1 MPNWLYIHT
10 VSDLKEGMVKMSQK
24 FWLYIAF
31 TPNFYIFPTLK
42 SCIEVQHSSKQ
53 KIDKG

>member
-42 SCIEVQHSSKQ
+42 SCIKVQHSSKQ